1 MTPIPVKSSTKVRI
15 FCHCLKELKQR
26 KNIYCTDVLIIKS
39 LVISLEAFGA
49 LWMLSF
55 DEENQK
61 IMIND
66 DAVMEAFIKFRTSHN
81 IKVKKA
87 CNGALWN
94 MREELRTIKKYRGLG
109 NQTIFKIAN
118 SVKLCLFTVLD
129 KSNKINLTNNYLMIL

>member
-1 MTPIPVKSSTKVRI
+1 M
-15 FCHCLKELKQR
+15 
-26 KNIYCTDVLIIKS
+26 NIKS
-39 LVISLEAFGA
+39 LIISLEAFGA

-61 IMIND
+61 IMLKD

-94 MREELRTIKKYRGLG
+94 MREELRTIKKYRELG

-118 SVKLCLFTVLD
+118 SVKLCLFTVLN
-129 KSNKINLTNNYLMIL
+129 KSNK

>member
-1 MTPIPVKSSTKVRI
+1 M
-15 FCHCLKELKQR
+15 
-26 KNIYCTDVLIIKS
+26 IIKS

-118 SVKLCLFTVLD
+118 SVMLCLFTVLD
-129 KSNKINLTNNYLMIL
+129 KSNKINLTNNYFMIL